1 MFCILRYFS
10 LVSKG
15 QRIRRFLTPG
25 GTDGRVAFYAYISQ
39 DIGHVGQNQVF
50 LYDTI
55 VTNYGN
61 AYSQHKSAFTA
72 PTTGIYPFCYTVYAA
87 GHHVAGEGGNYCE
100 VSVEIL
106 QNGIYKGSIHVD
118 TETYLEDEM
127 TTGFSILP
135 LQVGDVVLTRAR
147 TPGQGSYCSNPSGR
161 WSFSGFQ
168 IA

>member
-1 MFCILRYFS
+1 M
-10 LVSKG
+10 
-15 QRIRRFLTPG
+15 
-25 GTDGRVAFYAYISQ
+25 AFYAYISK
-39 DIGHVGQNQVF
+39 DFGHVGQNQVF

-61 AYSQHKSAFTA
+61 AYSQHTGAFTA
-72 PTTGIYPFCYTVYAA
+72 PTTGIYAFCYTAYAA
-87 GHHVAGEGGNYCE
+87 GEHVAGEGGNYGE

-127 TTGFSILP
+127 TTGFAIL
-135 LQVGDVVLTRAR
+135 QVRVGDVVLTRSR
-147 TPGQGSYCSNPSGR
+147 TPGQGSYYSNLSGR

-168 IA
+168 IQCSINVKF